1 MQIKHWKI
9 LAMITLV
16 TLAQNSA
23 FAGELVREF
32 RGSHSTTTAEFEV
45 RAPWILDWR
54 IATDYPGQMGLD
66 ISLVNA
72 QTGAFEG
79 SVLKTQWPG
88 NGVRL
93 FEQGGRYQF
102 KVVSNLSDWTLKVE
116 QITRQEAEQYTP
128 R

>member
-1 MQIKHWKI
+1 MQQYLCKI
-9 LAMITLV
+9 LAITLL
-16 TLAQNSA
+16 TLAQGSA
-23 FAGELVREF
+23 FAGEVVREF

-54 IATDYPGQMGLD
+54 IVTDYPGQMAVD
-66 ISLVNA
+66 ISLVDV

-88 NGVRL
+88 NGVRM
-93 FEQGGRYQF
+93 FEQSSRYQF
-102 KVVSNLSDWTLKVE
+102 KVVSNLSEWTLRVE
-116 QITRQEAEQYTP
+116 QLSRAEAEQYTP

>member
-1 MQIKHWKI
+1 MQIKHWKN
-9 LAMITLV
+9 LAITLV
-16 TLAQNSA
+16 ILAGNPV
-23 FAGELVREF
+23 FAGEVVREF

-45 RAPWILDWR
+45 RGPWILDWR
-54 IATDYPGQMGLD
+54 IGSDYPGQMGLD
-66 ISLVNA
+66 ISLIDA
-72 QTGAFEG
+72 KSGAFEG

-102 KVVSNLSDWTLKVE
+102 KVVSNLAEWTLKVE

>member
-1 MQIKHWKI
+1 MQIKLWQI
-9 LAMITLV
+9 LATTLV
-16 TLAQNSA
+16 ILAQNSA
-23 FAGELVREF
+23 FAGEVVREF
-32 RGSHSTTTAEFEV
+32 RGSYSTTTADFEV

-54 IATDYPGQMGLD
+54 IVTDYPGQMGLD
-66 ISLVNA
+66 ISLVDA

-93 FEQGGRYQF
+93 FEEGGRFQF

-116 QITRQEAEQYTP
+116 QLSRAEAEQHTP